1 MKIQESAQNYLEA
14 VYVLSRRGDVR
25 AADVCAYFGFSRPTV
40 SEMLKALR
48 SEGLIEADGK
58 NNLSLTARGEEM
70 AAGVYERHNVLARF
84 FMRIG
89 VSEKTA
95 LEDACRVEH
104 YVSEETFQKMKALAE
119 TLDEKTADAKA

>member
-1 MKIQESAQNYLEA
+1 
-14 VYVLSRRGDVR
+14 
-25 AADVCAYFGFSRPTV
+25 
-40 SEMLKALR
+40 
-48 SEGLIEADGK
+48 
-58 NNLSLTARGEEM
+58 M